1 MLSLPAYI
9 PLTFLVTTGITILM
23 FYLASKKSYGFILV
37 VLFIL
42 GFQSSLA
49 FRDFFQDTTSL
60 PPRFILLPGPSLLII
75 LLLFFTRMGRRF
87 LDNLDTGLLTLLHT
101 IRIPVELVLYWLFL
115 HQTIPEVMT
124 FEGRNFDIL
133 AGISAPVVYYLGYQK
148 KILSRSVLVS
158 WNLICL
164 ILLANI
170 VAHAV
175 VAAPSPIQQIAFDQ
189 PNKAILHFPFVFL
202 PGLVVPLVLVS
213 HLIILRNTLR

>member
-1 MLSLPAYI
+1 MLLLPAYI
-9 PLTFLVTTGITILM
+9 PLTFLATVGLTILL
-23 FYLASKKSYGFILV
+23 FYLASKKSYPFILI

-49 FRDFFQDTTSL
+49 MNTFFQDTTSL
-60 PPRFILLPGPSLLII
+60 PPRFLVLPAPSLFLII
-75 LLLFFTRMGRRF
+75 LLFFTRMGRQF

-115 HQTIPEVMT
+115 NQAIPEVMT

-133 AGISAPVVYYLGYQK
+133 AGISAPFVYYLAYQK
-148 KILSRSVLVS
+148 KILSRSFLIG

-164 ILLANI
+164 GLLANI

-175 VAAPSPIQQIAFDQ
+175 LAAPSPIQQIAFEQ
-189 PNKAILHFPFVFL
+189 PNIAILHFPFVLL
-202 PGLVVPLVLVS
+202 PGIVVPLVLVS
-213 HLIILRNTLR
+213 HLATLRKLVR